1 MDEHQRLITFQELEE
16 EALGS
21 LPSTT
26 DGSSLQDVAQK
37 AIDYATREIE
47 EYLQRRLIVRPRTD
61 LGRNVELEFD
71 FDVSTDETSFYSFYT
86 GDWPVLEPIE
96 VFPDNYAL
104 QVHPDERRFY
114 TEFDNFNYAIRRVRY
129 FAGYR
134 RLGQSLTTLQE
145 VDELSALTT
154 DPPPLPEDIRSTCLR
169 ITVHRLQAMK
179 GEGLGLGQ
187 RELRLNAGQ
196 TVQTA
201 GVDPDFVQRELASI
215 DKHRSVAW

>member
-1 MDEHQRLITFQELEE
+1 MDEHQRLITFQELED
-16 EALGS
+16 EALGA

-26 DGSSLQDVAQK
+26 DGSALQDVAEK
-37 AIDYATREIE
+37 AIEYATRQIE
-47 EYLQRRLIVRPRTD
+47 EYLQRRLIVRERTD

-71 FDVSTDETSFYSFYT
+71 YDVSTNEVSYYSFYT

-96 VFPDNYAL
+96 VFPDDYTL
-104 QVHPDERRFY
+104 QVHPDGRRFF

-134 RLGQSLTTLQE
+134 RPGQTLADLQATE
-145 VDELSALTT
+145 ELSELTAE
-154 DPPPLPEDIRSTCLR
+154 PPPLPEDIRAACLR
-169 ITVHRLQAMK
+169 LTVHRLQAMK

-187 RELRLNAGQ
+187 RELRLSAGQ

-201 GVDPDFVQRELASI
+201 GVDADFPQQELESI